1 MEAQEILE
9 KARKGCDQ
17 AEVIHIR
24 GQSTPVIFEANR
36 LKSIEEREYSEV
48 GLRVLKNDRFGLSS
62 STRTSDTLGLVERS
76 LASAAYGPIS
86 SMEFP
91 SQQIYPEVSVYD
103 ANTPAIALEEMISIG
118 ERLIEQMRVS
128 WPDVQWDCRVS
139 RSTSN
144 FQIINSRGCS
154 ASYDNSSFSISIEG
168 SQVRGEDMLFVQ
180 DFETGCRP
188 ILNTSSIKSSLDRQ
202 LTWAQNLVAAPV
214 GEIPVIFTPMG
225 LAGVMLGPLLAGF
238 NGKAVL
244 QGSSPLVGKLGERL
258 LDPRITIWDDPT
270 LPYVPGSRACDDEGI
285 PSRRLALVHEGIIQ
299 NFLYDLQTAGQAG
312 TQSTGSASRAPGT
325 LPSPSFSV
333 VIVQPGMTSMSDII
347 KDQEQALIVDTV
359 LGAGQGNVLGGDF
372 SANVLLGYHVSH
384 GEVIGRVK
392 DTVITG
398 NSYRAL
404 QNIRAIGSDS
414 RWLGGTLSAPTIC
427 TGGVTVSSQQ

>member
-1 MEAQEILE
+1 
-9 KARKGCDQ
+9 
-17 AEVIHIR
+17 
-24 GQSTPVIFEANR
+24 
-36 LKSIEEREYSEV
+36 
-48 GLRVLKNDRFGLSS
+48 
-62 STRTSDTLGLVERS
+62 
-76 LASAAYGPIS
+76 
-86 SMEFP
+86 
-91 SQQIYPEVSVYD
+91 
-103 ANTPAIALEEMISIG
+103 
-118 ERLIEQMRVS
+118 
-128 WPDVQWDCRVS
+128 
-139 RSTSN
+139 
-144 FQIINSRGCS
+144 
-154 ASYDNSSFSISIEG
+154 
-168 SQVRGEDMLFVQ
+168 
-180 DFETGCRP
+180 
-188 ILNTSSIKSSLDRQ
+188 
-202 LTWAQNLVAAPV
+202 
-214 GEIPVIFTPMG
+214 MG